1 MGEQITE
8 QSTRTHNL
16 VFAEA
21 TAEAGAAV
29 FIPHLS
35 CIQNLPLM
43 LPVTG
48 QINVN
53 YTRGVSGAK

>member
-29 FIPHLS
+29 FIPLLS
-35 CIQNLPLM
+35 HRFVPLM

-48 QINVN
+48 QINRAV
-53 YTRGVSGAK
+53 

>member
-8 QSTRTHNL
+8 QSTWTHNL

-29 FIPHLS
+29 FIPHHNR
-35 CIQNLPLM
+35 IQNLPLM

-48 QINVN
+48 QINRAV
-53 YTRGVSGAK
+53 